1 MLWFF
6 CRFWELTSLKEST
19 SALQSSPTGKPWR
32 PLTTLPSQSES
43 LIMVRNQA
51 NFGSYWISL
60 LVYTPL
66 YFLETLYFGIFT
78 VFYLYLKDRLSWF
91 VTNSLFAPEIYIQ
104 NGNVL
109 AKIEQADIGCTNGVI
124 HIVSNVFRLDQF
136 TVLDA
141 IKGNNQLL

>member
-1 MLWFF
+1 MILLQVLGAHIVKGVDVSFADLTDGKTLKTINNFTLTVRKFNNGEKPSKCRKLLIFLISVHTLVLPWNFTFWSLYGFF
-6 CRFWELTSLKEST
+6 HF
-19 SALQSSPTGKPWR
+19 
-32 PLTTLPSQSES
+32 
-43 LIMVRNQA
+43 
-51 NFGSYWISL
+51 
-60 LVYTPL
+60 
-66 YFLETLYFGIFT
+66 
-78 VFYLYLKDRLSWF
+78 YLKDRLSWF
-91 VTNSLFAPEIYIQ
+91 VTNSLFAPDIYIQ